1 MKIRVIALAILGMI
15 VLLASAVAW
24 DSVRMAAEAR
34 RRLALADE
42 ELQKH
47 ESRLMK
53 LLADS
58 PKASAEVKSAI
69 GEHRAAASM
78 HARHDAYD
86 RVVGAF
92 RQTMSDA
99 VDPTNPL
106 DRKFMDDI
114 AGAINRR
121 ERAEQSYDQE
131 AAAYQSCFRW
141 IPRPHRAIIVA
152 AGASRFKGGSS
163 VSPHFSMTPCIL
175 AGNLRRT
182 R

>member
-1 MKIRVIALAILGMI
+1 MKIRIIALAILGMI
-15 VLLASAVAW
+15 VLLASAFAW
-24 DSVRMAAEAR
+24 DSVRMATEAR
-34 RRLALADE
+34 RRLAQADE

-47 ESRLMK
+47 EMRLMK

-58 PKASAEVKSAI
+58 PNESAEVKEAI
-69 GEHRAAASM
+69 GEHRTAASM

-86 RVVGAF
+86 KVIRAF

-131 AAAYQSCFRW
+131 SAGYQSSLVGFRGR
-141 IPRPHRAIIVA
+141 IARLLSSQARADLKA
-152 AGASRFKGGSS
+152 EAQ
-163 VSPHFSMTPCIL
+163 
-175 AGNLRRT
+175 
-182 R
+182 

>member
-1 MKIRVIALAILGMI
+1 MKIHVIALAILAMI
-15 VLLASAVAW
+15 VLLASAFAW

-34 RRLALADE
+34 QRLVLADE

-47 ESRLMK
+47 EMRLMK

-58 PKASAEVKSAI
+58 PKVSAEVNAAMS
-69 GEHRAAASM
+69 EHQAAASM
-78 HARHDAYD
+78 HARHDAYNK
-86 RVVGAF
+86 VVRAF

-121 ERAEQSYDQE
+121 ELAEHSYDEE
-131 AAAYQSCFRW
+131 AAGYQSALDGFRGR
-141 IPRPHRAIIVA
+141 IAQFLSSQARADLKTEA
-152 AGASRFKGGSS
+152 Q
-163 VSPHFSMTPCIL
+163 
-175 AGNLRRT
+175 
-182 R
+182 

>member
-1 MKIRVIALAILGMI
+1 MKIHVIAMAMLGMI
-15 VLLASAVAW
+15 VLLAAAVAW

-34 RRLALADE
+34 RRLALADDE
-42 ELQKH
+42 MQKH
-47 ESRLMK
+47 ELRLMK

-58 PKASAEVKSAI
+58 PKVSSEVKAAI
-69 GEHRAAASM
+69 GEHQEAASM

-86 RVVGAF
+86 KVVRAF

-131 AAAYQSCFRW
+131 SAGYQSALTGFRGH
-141 IPRPHRAIIVA
+141 IARLLSPQARADLSA
-152 AGASRFKGGSS
+152 EA
-163 VSPHFSMTPCIL
+163 P
-175 AGNLRRT
+175 
-182 R
+182 

>member
-42 ELQKH
+42 ELRKH
-47 ESRLMK
+47 ESRLMR

-58 PKASAEVKSAI
+58 PKVSSEVKAAI
-69 GEHRAAASM
+69 GAHQEATSM
-78 HARHDAYD
+78 QARHDAYQS
-86 RVVGAF
+86 VVGAF
-92 RQTMSDA
+92 RQTMSSA

-114 AGAINRR
+114 AGTINRR

-131 AAAYQSCFRW
+131 AAGYQSALDGFRGR
-141 IPRPHRAIIVA
+141 IARLLSSQARADLKA
-152 AGASRFKGGSS
+152 EDQ
-163 VSPHFSMTPCIL
+163 
-175 AGNLRRT
+175 
-182 R
+182 

>member
-42 ELQKH
+42 ELYKH

-53 LLADS
+53 LLANS
-58 PKASAEVKSAI
+58 PKVSSEVQAVI
-69 GEHRAAASM
+69 VEHQAATNM
-78 HARHDAYD
+78 QARHDAYQ

-114 AGAINRR
+114 AGVINRR

-131 AAAYQSCFRW
+131 AAGYQSALDGFRGR
-141 IPRPHRAIIVA
+141 IARLLSSQARADLKA
-152 AGASRFKGGSS
+152 E
-163 VSPHFSMTPCIL
+163 L
-175 AGNLRRT
+175 Q
-182 R
+182 